1 MGSDSDPSG
10 DNLDEEEVYR
20 DVYGVSNPG
29 RLIEQKKQRE
39 QEFIEKV
46 QTDAGATQADMLN
59 QLLNREGTPDL
70 RALNDQS
77 LDAELLGGDDDAKD
91 GDQDNKEADDEA
103 AAQANDKP
111 VTPALA
117 DAVPLPSASRQD
129 NSHHG
134 SPTNGGNTADSGN
147 KKNEN
152 LFHSMS

>member
-77 LDAELLGGDDDAKD
+77 LDAELLGGDDDAPRWEPMPSMHEQRVYSACAAVAGSIIVAGGLGRKSAEVYDEVLDRWFRLPHDFPVD
-91 GDQDNKEADDEA
+91 GIEQLAYA
-103 AAQANDKP
+103 GS
-111 VTPALA
+111 AL
-117 DAVPLPSASRQD
+117 
-129 NSHHG
+129 
-134 SPTNGGNTADSGN
+134 
-147 KKNEN
+147 
-152 LFHSMS
+152 M